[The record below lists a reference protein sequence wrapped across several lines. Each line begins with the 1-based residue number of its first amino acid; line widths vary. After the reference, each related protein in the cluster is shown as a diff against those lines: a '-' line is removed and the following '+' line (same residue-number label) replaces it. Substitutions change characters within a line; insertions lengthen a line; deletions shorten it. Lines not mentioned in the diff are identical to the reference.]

1 MDFELSEEHRMLQ
14 GMVREFVAAELEPV
28 ASQLDEEKRFPT
40 EILEKMAKL
49 GLLGIPYPE
58 EYEGAGMD
66 TLAFALAIEEISG
79 ACGSTGLTLAAHSSL
94 CIYPIYAF
102 GTEEQKKKYLPDL
115 CSGRAVGAF
124 SLTEPDAGS
133 DAAGLKTTAVR
144 KNGGYALNGT
154 KMYVTNGGYSKT
166 IVAFARTDSNVPKH
180 KGLTSF
186 IVESDFPGYKLGK
199 EERKLG
205 LNASNTQEVI
215 YEDCMVPEENML
227 GQLGDGFKIAMKV
240 LDGGRVGIAAMALG
254 IAQSAYQRSLQ
265 YAKERVQFNKPI
277 SALQAIQFK
286 LADMATEIAAARHMV
301 YHSAWL
307 KDQGKPFEK
316 QAAMA
321 KLFAS
326 EVAMR
331 VTNQAIQVHGG
342 YGYIKDYL
350 VERYF
355 RDAKLTTIGE
365 GTSEVHR
372 LVIAKYVLQEL

>member
-58 EYEGAGMD
+58 EHEGAGMD

-94 CIYPIYAF
+94 CTYPIYAF

-199 EERKLG
+199 EEKKLG

-277 SALQAIQFK
+277 SSLQAIQFK

-342 YGYIKDYL
+342 YGYIKDYP

-372 LVIAKYVLQEL
+372 LVIARYILQEL